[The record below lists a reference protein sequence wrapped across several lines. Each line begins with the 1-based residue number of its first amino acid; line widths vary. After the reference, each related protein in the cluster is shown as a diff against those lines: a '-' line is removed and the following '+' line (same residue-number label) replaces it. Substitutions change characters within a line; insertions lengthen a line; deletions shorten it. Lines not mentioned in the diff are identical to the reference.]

1 MYIIREF
8 LKYDA
13 FWTILGVVLG
23 FCLGELTA
31 VLKDIRS
38 RRKIMRSLKDELQS
52 NVSIIAQKQDII
64 DKMIGALQNKQI
76 LEGQSLHAASLIY
89 DVHLPLISKL
99 LTPIQ
104 RDNLHVIYESLK
116 VIDKFLDEFEK
127 NTKEDI
133 DRQIMPDPWGT
144 YQGKLGD
151 LREKYN
157 TLRSLIADYLNNKPR
172 DVFCRHTR
180 QKSRQQDFQ
189 KPQK

>member
-1 MYIIREF
+1 MCIIREF

-23 FCLGELTA
+23 FGLGELTA
-31 VLKDIRS
+31 VVKDIRS

-52 NVSIIAQKQDII
+52 NVFIIAQKQDII
-64 DKMIGALQNKQI
+64 DKMISALQNKQI

-89 DVHLPLISKL
+89 DVHLPLISNI

-127 NTKEDI
+127 NIKEDI
-133 DRQIMPDPWGT
+133 DRQIMPDPWGA

-151 LREKYN
+151 LVDQYN
-157 TLRSLIADYLNNKPR
+157 KHSSLIADYLNNKPR
-172 DVFCRHTR
+172 DVFYRHTR
-180 QKSRQQDFQ
+180 QKSRQ
-189 KPQK
+189 